1 MATQSR
7 ACLLPAV
14 PSLVRGGERGR
25 AAAPRASLRM
35 NSQRVRRVDNRDS
48 STTTASPVLG
58 RKSVAPRAVSGS
70 ERGAKAEVS
79 HQVDVDLGERSYPI
93 YIGEDL
99 MSRGDLITKHIV
111 GNQVLIVTNETIA
124 PLYLEKL
131 TSVLKESDPSLQV
144 ESVVLRDGEQY
155 KTMEELGKV
164 WDKAMEL
171 RFNRKSTFLALG
183 GGVIGDMTGFAA
195 ASFQR
200 GVHFIQ
206 VPTTVMAM
214 VDSSVGGKTGVNHPL
229 GKNMI
234 GAFHQPQC
242 VLIDTLALKTLPRR
256 ETASGVSEVIKY
268 GLIWDADLFKWLE
281 SNIESLV
288 EGDTEAIGVAVERSC
303 LIKAAVVAQDEREGG
318 IRAILNL
325 GHTFGHAVET
335 YSGYG
340 SYLHGE
346 AVGIGLA
353 MACDLSSRLGW
364 ITEDIRERAV
374 KMVQRCELPVSPP
387 DAMTPDDFIELMA
400 VDKKNVD
407 GNLRLVLLKGDLGTC
422 LVTSDFDSGKLS
434 DTLNE
439 YCASLG

>member
-1 MATQSR
+1 M
-7 ACLLPAV
+7 
-14 PSLVRGGERGR
+14 ERVGGR
-25 AAAPRASLRM
+25 ATAAATARVPRRM
-35 NSQRVRRVDNRDS
+35 NSQVVRAPLE
-48 STTTASPVLG
+48 STTRKTGAPVC
-58 RKSVAPRAVSGS
+58 AAVSGS
-70 ERGAKAEVS
+70 GTERGARAEVS
-79 HQVDVDLGERSYPI
+79 HQVDVDLGERTYPI
-93 YIGEDL
+93 YIGENL
-99 MSRGDLITKHIV
+99 MSRGDLLTKHIL
-111 GNQVLIVTNETIA
+111 GKQVLIVTNETIA
-124 PLYLEKL
+124 PLYLDKL
-131 TSVLKESDPSLQV
+131 TSVLRESDPTLQV
-144 ESVVLRDGEQY
+144 ESVVLRDGEQH
-155 KTMEELGKV
+155 KTVEELSKV

-171 RFNRKSTFLALG
+171 RFNRKATFVALG

-200 GVHFIQ
+200 GCNFIQ

-242 VLIDTLALKTLPRR
+242 VVIDPLALKTLPKR

-281 SNIESLV
+281 SNIEALV
-288 EGDTEAIGVAVERSC
+288 KSDPEAIGVAVERSC

-346 AVGIGLA
+346 AVGIGLV
-353 MACDLSSRLGW
+353 MACDLSTRLGW

-374 KMVQRCELPVSPP
+374 KLVQRCELPVSPP
-387 DAMTPDDFIELMA
+387 DNMTPDDFIEIMA

-407 GNLRLVLLKGDLGTC
+407 GSLRLVLLKGDLETC
-422 LVTSDFDSGKLS
+422 VITSDFDTGKLA

-439 YCASLG
+439 HCNTLG

>member
-1 MATQSR
+1 M
-7 ACLLPAV
+7 
-14 PSLVRGGERGR
+14 G
-25 AAAPRASLRM
+25 
-35 NSQRVRRVDNRDS
+35 
-48 STTTASPVLG
+48 
-58 RKSVAPRAVSGS
+58 
-70 ERGAKAEVS
+70 
-79 HQVDVDLGERSYPI
+79 
-93 YIGEDL
+93 
-99 MSRGDLITKHIV
+99 
-111 GNQVLIVTNETIA
+111 
-124 PLYLEKL
+124 
-131 TSVLKESDPSLQV
+131 
-144 ESVVLRDGEQY
+144 QY

-171 RFNRKSTFLALG
+171 RFNRKSTFLAFG

-195 ASFQR
+195 SAFQR

-318 IRAILNL
+318 MGAI
-325 GHTFGHAVET
+325 F
-335 YSGYG
+335 
-340 SYLHGE
+340 
-346 AVGIGLA
+346 
-353 MACDLSSRLGW
+353 
-364 ITEDIRERAV
+364 TE
-374 KMVQRCELPVSPP
+374 KPLELVSPWL
-387 DAMTPDDFIELMA
+387 A
-400 VDKKNVD
+400 
-407 GNLRLVLLKGDLGTC
+407 TC
-422 LVTSDFDSGKLS
+422 RVGWAGSRKISEK
-434 DTLNE
+434 
-439 YCASLG
+439 